1 MLGAL
6 ALLPLLRRLRLP
18 SEGLYPVLTLVLAG
32 ALYGVTSLA
41 HGSGF
46 LAVFIAGLFLGDARM
61 PFKGE
66 IERFSGSL
74 ASLAELVVFVALGLT
89 IDIGGLTGRVW
100 FEGIV
105 LALALALIAR
115 PLVVLL
121 TLGPARLSW
130 AERAFI
136 TWSGLKGGRCRSC
149 LPRSPCSPRSPGRN
163 VSTGSCSSSCS
174 CRSWAKGRWCR

>member
-1 MLGAL
+1 LS
-6 ALLPLLRRLRLP
+6 P
-18 SEGLYPVLTLVLAG
+18 LVLAG
-32 ALYGVTSLA
+32 APARSGDLVRARVGFPRSL
-41 HGSGF
+41 HRR
-46 LAVFIAGLFLGDARM
+46 LFLGDARL

-121 TLGPARLSW
+121 TVGTARLSW

-136 TWSGLKGGRCRSC
+136 TRA
-149 LPRSPCSPRSPGRN
+149 
-163 VSTGSCSSSCS
+163 VSRGQY
-174 CRSWAKGRWCR
+174 